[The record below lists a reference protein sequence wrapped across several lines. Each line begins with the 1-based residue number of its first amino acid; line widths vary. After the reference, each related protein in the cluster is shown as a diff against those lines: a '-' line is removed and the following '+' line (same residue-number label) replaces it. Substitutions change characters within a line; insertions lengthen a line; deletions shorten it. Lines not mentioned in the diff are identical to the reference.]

1 MTNIHL
7 KREIERLKASICRLG
22 TIVEET
28 MQSVAA
34 AAKTHN
40 VDLAEDI
47 VEKDVRIDKIEV
59 EIEEECLKML
69 ALYQPVAADLRFVAS
84 CLKMNNDLERIG
96 DLCCNIAERII
107 ATGEQAEMKKMS
119 EVSEMFELARDMVK
133 DAVSAMIDVDTAVAA
148 DVIKRDDE
156 VDERLAKVY
165 EKTVVAL
172 QEDSPNASPLLSNL
186 SIARNLERIADY
198 ATNICEDVFYMAD
211 GVIVRHSNS

>member
-34 AAKTHN
+34 AAKTHD
-40 VDLAEDI
+40 VGLAEDI

-156 VDERLAKVY
+156 VDERLAEVY
-165 EKTVVAL
+165 KKTVVAL
-172 QEDSPNASPLLSNL
+172 QEDSPNAAPLLSNL

>member
-34 AAKTHN
+34 AAKTHD
-40 VDLAEDI
+40 VSLAEDI

-107 ATGEQAEMKKMS
+107 ATGEQVEMKKMS

-172 QEDSPNASPLLSNL
+172 QEDSPNAAPLLSNL

>member
-34 AAKTHN
+34 AAKTHD
-40 VDLAEDI
+40 VGLAEDI

-107 ATGEQAEMKKMS
+107 ATREQAEMKKMS

-156 VDERLAKVY
+156 VDERLAEVY
-165 EKTVVAL
+165 KKTVVAL
-172 QEDSPNASPLLSNL
+172 QEDSPNAAPLLSNL